1 MSNDANASFT
11 QSLTQCAINAHLRY
25 LIIFMLLERE
35 RDGEK
40 RMKEKLFANHN
51 TTGHFFVVGCTDG
64 ERERSCVTVC
74 SRDREHS
81 Y

>member
-1 MSNDANASFT
+1 MCNKCSPEILN
-11 QSLTQCAINAHLRY
+11 HLY
-25 LIIFMLLERE
+25 VAGE

-74 SRDREHS
+74 SRDRENS